1 MGVVIVYSGGAD
13 VAEVVEDVV
22 VGNVE
27 FEEEDVGGELPYNSK
42 APIPAA
48 TATTPAPT
56 YFRKRRLEGF
66 R

>member
-1 MGVVIVYSGGAD
+1 VYSVGGAD
-13 VAEVVEDVV
+13 VPEVVEGVV

-27 FEEEDVGGELPYNSK
+27 FEKEDVGGELPYNSK